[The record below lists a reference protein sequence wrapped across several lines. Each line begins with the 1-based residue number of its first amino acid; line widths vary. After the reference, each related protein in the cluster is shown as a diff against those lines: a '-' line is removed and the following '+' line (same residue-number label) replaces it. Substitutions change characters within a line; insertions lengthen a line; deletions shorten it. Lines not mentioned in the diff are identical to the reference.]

1 MRVANFQLQ
10 GLDPAPFEALFEL
23 DDAQLRERGIH
34 RRAVDEFPGVP
45 CRISLED
52 AALGEEVLLL
62 PFEHH
67 AVDSPYRA
75 SGPIFV
81 RRNIARGEPA
91 IGEVPDYVQ
100 RRLISLRAYDVR
112 HMMVSAEVVPGTEVA
127 KQLQLLFDDAQVS
140 YVHLHNARPGCYSC
154 LALRR

>member
-1 MRVANFQLQ
+1 LANFQLQ
-10 GLDPAPFEALFEL
+10 GLDPELFQSLFEL
-23 DDAQLRERGIH
+23 NDAQLRARGI
-34 RRAVDEFPGVP
+34 RRRVVDEFPGVP

-62 PFEHH
+62 PYEHQ

-81 RRNIARGEPA
+81 RRGVACAQLAP
-91 IGEVPDYVQ
+91 GEVPEYVQ
-100 RRLISLRAYDVR
+100 RRLISLRAYDAQ
-112 HMMVSAEVVPGTEVA
+112 HLMVAADVLPGTQVA
-127 KQLQLLFDDAQVS
+127 ERLQQLFDDAGVD

>member
-1 MRVANFQLQ
+1 MANFQLQ
-10 GLDPAPFEALFEL
+10 ALDAAPFEPLFEL
-23 DDAQLRERGIH
+23 DDSELRARGI
-34 RRAVDEFPGVP
+34 RRRVVDSFPGFP

-52 AALGEEVLLL
+52 AMPGEDVLLL

-75 SGPIFV
+75 SGPIYV
-81 RRNIARGEPA
+81 RRGVSRAEPA
-91 IGEVPDYVQ
+91 PGEVPDYVL
-100 RRLISLRAYDVR
+100 RRLISLRAYDGE
-112 HMMVSAEVVPGTEVA
+112 HMMLSGEVVPGGEVA
-127 KQLQLLFDDAQVS
+127 AQLTRLFDDPRIE